1 MTVGREPDLLTEDE
15 LAKRADASVEEVRG
29 LVELGI
35 LEPRDG
41 GFERRDLA
49 RARVVLHL
57 RTMGI
62 EPSAL
67 AQAIASGH
75 LRLGYFE
82 SAGRRFPRADRTFR
96 DIAGE
101 IGIPFEGLE
110 RIYVA
115 FGLPRPERDELV
127 REEDLE
133 AIRILPVMFAAG
145 LDETDVLRMARV
157 WGDSARR
164 VAQYLPHYFHT
175 TIEPRFRA
183 QGLRDNEAFEAA
195 IRQVGLKTGRSGEN
209 LLGWLFRRHSEG
221 FMNEHQFEHVEA
233 ALDEAGVRTRTA
245 VSPEGIAFADL
256 SGYTTLTEQGGDEAA
271 VEMALALAQLVGE
284 AAARHR
290 GMTVKL
296 LGDGALLHFANPAD
310 AVRASLDIVDEAPAR
325 GLPPAHVG
333 VNAGPLLFDQGD
345 YFGRTINV
353 ASRIVGLAKPGQ
365 VLVGEALAGVVSQ
378 VGFRL
383 ADIGTYEVKGV
394 ADPIRIFEAIR
405 DG

>member
-1 MTVGREPDLLTEDE
+1 VTVGEPDLLTEHE
-15 LAKRADASVEEVRG
+15 LAERAGASAEQVRS
-29 LVELGI
+29 LVDLGI

-41 GFERRDLA
+41 GFERRDVA

-57 RTMGI
+57 ETMGI

-67 AQAIASGH
+67 AEAVHSVH

-82 SAGRRFPRADRTFR
+82 SAGRRHPRADRTFR

-101 IGIPFEGLE
+101 IGIPLEGLE

-115 FGLPRPERDELV
+115 FGLPRPEPDERV

-133 AIRILPVMFAAG
+133 AIQLLPALFAAG

-175 TIEPRFRA
+175 TVEPRFRD
-183 QGLRDNEAFEAA
+183 QGMRDNEAFEAA
-195 IRQVGLKTGRSGEN
+195 IRQVGLRTGRSGEN
-209 LLGWLFRRHSEG
+209 LLGWLFRRHSEV
-221 FMNEHQFEHVEA
+221 FMNVHQFEHVEA
-233 ALDEAGVRTRTA
+233 ALDEAGIRERTA
-245 VSPEGIAFADL
+245 VRPEGIAFADL
-256 SGYTTLTEQGGDEAA
+256 SGYTTLTEQGGDEVA
-271 VEMALALAQLVGE
+271 VEMALLLAQLVGE

-296 LGDGALLHFANPAD
+296 LGDGALLHFADPGD
-310 AVRASLDIVDEAPAR
+310 AVRASLDIVDEAPAW

-365 VLVGEALAGVVSQ
+365 VLVGEAFVGTVPEA
-378 VGFRL
+378 GFRL
-383 ADIGTYEVKGV
+383 AEVGTFEVKGV
-394 ADPIRIFEAIR
+394 ANPIRIFEATR

>member
-1 MTVGREPDLLTEDE
+1 MTVGEPDLLTEHE
-15 LAKRADASVEEVRG
+15 LAERAGVTAEQVRG
-29 LVELGI
+29 LVDLGI

-41 GFERRDLA
+41 GFERRDVA
-49 RARVVLHL
+49 RARVVFHL
-57 RTMGI
+57 ETMGI
-62 EPSAL
+62 EPAAL
-67 AQAIASGH
+67 AQAMHSGH
-75 LRLGYFE
+75 LRLGSFE
-82 SAGRRFPRADRTFR
+82 SAGRRHPRADRTFG
-96 DIAGE
+96 DVAGE
-101 IGIPFEGLE
+101 IGVPFESLE

-115 FGLPRPERDELV
+115 FGLPRPEPDELV
-127 REEDLE
+127 REEDLD
-133 AIRILPVMFAAG
+133 AIRVLPALFAAG

-164 VAQYLPHYFHT
+164 VAQYLPHYFHAT
-175 TIEPRFRA
+175 VEPHFRD
-183 QGLRDNEAFEAA
+183 QGLRDNEAYEAA
-195 IRQVGLKTGRSGEN
+195 IRQVGVRTGRSGEN
-209 LLGWLFRRHSEG
+209 LLGWLFRRHSEV
-221 FMNEHQFEHVEA
+221 FMNAHQFEHVEA
-233 ALDEAGVRTRTA
+233 ALDEAGIRERTA
-245 VSPEGIAFADL
+245 VRPEGIAFADL

-296 LGDGALLHFANPAD
+296 LGDGALLHFADPGD

-353 ASRIVGLAKPGQ
+353 ASRIVGLARPGQ
-365 VLVGEALAGVVSQ
+365 VLVGEALVGTAPE

-383 ADIGTYEVKGV
+383 DEVGTFEVKGV
-394 ADPIRIFEAIR
+394 ANPIRVFEASR
-405 DG
+405 DR

>member
-1 MTVGREPDLLTEDE
+1 VTVGEPDLLTEHE
-15 LAKRADASVEEVRG
+15 LAERAGASAEQVRS
-29 LVELGI
+29 LVDLGI

-41 GFERRDLA
+41 GFERRDVA

-57 RTMGI
+57 ETMGI

-67 AQAIASGH
+67 AKAVHSGH

-82 SAGRRFPRADRTFR
+82 SAGRRHPRADRTFR
-96 DIAGE
+96 AIAEE

-115 FGLPRPERDELV
+115 FGLPRPEPDEHV

-133 AIRILPVMFAAG
+133 AIQLLPALFAAG

-175 TIEPRFRA
+175 TVEPRFRE
-183 QGLRDNEAFEAA
+183 QGMRDNEAFEAA
-195 IRQVGLKTGRSGEN
+195 IRQVGVRTGRSGEN
-209 LLGWLFRRHSEG
+209 LLGWLFRRHSEV
-221 FMNEHQFEHVEA
+221 FMNVHQFEHVEA
-233 ALDEAGVRTRTA
+233 ALDEAGIRERTA
-245 VSPEGIAFADL
+245 VRPEGIAFADL

-271 VEMALALAQLVGE
+271 VEMALALAQLAGE
-284 AAARHR
+284 TAARHR

-296 LGDGALLHFANPAD
+296 LGDGALLHFADPGD
-310 AVRASLDIVDEAPAR
+310 AVRASLDIVDEAPGR

-365 VLVGEALAGVVSQ
+365 VLVGEALVGTVPEA
-378 VGFRL
+378 GFRL
-383 ADIGTYEVKGV
+383 GEVGTFEVKGV
-394 ADPIRIFEAIR
+394 ANPIRIFEATR

>member
-1 MTVGREPDLLTEDE
+1 MTVGDPDLLTEHE
-15 LAKRADASVEEVRG
+15 LADRVGASAEQVRS
-29 LVELGI
+29 LVDLGI

-41 GFERRDLA
+41 GFERRDVA

-57 RTMGI
+57 ETMGI

-67 AQAIASGH
+67 AEAIHSGH

-82 SAGRRFPRADRTFR
+82 SAGRRHPRADRTFR

-101 IGIPFEGLE
+101 IGIPFEALE
-110 RIYVA
+110 RVYVA
-115 FGLPRPERDELV
+115 FGLPRPEPDERV

-133 AIRILPVMFAAG
+133 AIQLLPALFAAG
-145 LDETDVLRMARV
+145 LDETDVLRIARV

-175 TIEPRFRA
+175 AVEPRFRD
-183 QGLRDNEAFEAA
+183 QGMRDNEAYEAA
-195 IRQVGLKTGRSGEN
+195 IRQVGVRTGRSGEN
-209 LLGWLFRRHSEG
+209 LLGWLFRRHSEV
-221 FMNEHQFEHVEA
+221 FMNVHQFEHVEA
-233 ALDEAGVRTRTA
+233 ALDEAGIRERTA
-245 VSPEGIAFADL
+245 VRPEGIAFADL
-256 SGYTTLTEQGGDEAA
+256 SGYTRLTEEGGDEAA
-271 VEMALALAQLVGE
+271 AEMALALAQLAGE
-284 AAARHR
+284 TAARHR

-296 LGDGALLHFANPAD
+296 LGDGALLHFADPGD

-353 ASRIVGLAKPGQ
+353 ASRIVGLARPGQ
-365 VLVGEALAGVVSQ
+365 VLVGEALVGAVPE

-383 ADIGTYEVKGV
+383 GEIGTFEVKGV
-394 ADPIRIFEAIR
+394 ADPIRIFEATR

>member
-1 MTVGREPDLLTEDE
+1 VTVGDPDLLTEHE
-15 LAKRADASVEEVRG
+15 LADRVGASAEQVRS
-29 LVELGI
+29 LVDLGI

-41 GFERRDLA
+41 GFERRDVA

-57 RTMGI
+57 ETMGI

-67 AQAIASGH
+67 AEAIHSGH

-82 SAGRRFPRADRTFR
+82 SAGRRHPRADRTFR

-101 IGIPFEGLE
+101 IGIPFEALE
-110 RIYVA
+110 RVYVA
-115 FGLPRPERDELV
+115 FGLPRPEPDERV

-133 AIRILPVMFAAG
+133 AIQLLPALFAAG
-145 LDETDVLRMARV
+145 LDETDVLRIARV

-175 TIEPRFRA
+175 AVEPRFRD
-183 QGLRDNEAFEAA
+183 QGMRDNEAYEAA
-195 IRQVGLKTGRSGEN
+195 IRQVGVRTGRSGEN
-209 LLGWLFRRHSEG
+209 LLGWLFRRHSEV
-221 FMNEHQFEHVEA
+221 FMNVHQFEHVEA
-233 ALDEAGVRTRTA
+233 ALDEAGIRERTA
-245 VSPEGIAFADL
+245 VRPEGIAFADL
-256 SGYTTLTEQGGDEAA
+256 SGYTRLTEEGGDEAA
-271 VEMALALAQLVGE
+271 AEMALALAQLAGE
-284 AAARHR
+284 TAARHR

-296 LGDGALLHFANPAD
+296 LGDGALLHFADPGD

-353 ASRIVGLAKPGQ
+353 ASRIVGLARPGQ
-365 VLVGEALAGVVSQ
+365 VLVGEALVGAVPE

-383 ADIGTYEVKGV
+383 GEIGTFEVKGV
-394 ADPIRIFEAIR
+394 ADPIRIFEATR

>member
-1 MTVGREPDLLTEDE
+1 VTVGGEPNLLTEDE
-15 LAKRADASVEEVRG
+15 LAERAGASVEQVRA
-29 LVELGI
+29 LVDLGI

-49 RARVVLHL
+49 RARVVVHL
-57 RTMGI
+57 ETMGI

-67 AQAIASGH
+67 GQAIKSGH

-96 DIAGE
+96 DIAKE
-101 IGIPFEGLE
+101 IGIPVEGLE

-115 FGLPRPERDELV
+115 FGLPRPAPDELV

-133 AIRILPVMFAAG
+133 AIRILPVLFAAG

-164 VAQYLPHYFHT
+164 VAQYLPRYFHT
-175 TIEPRFRA
+175 TVEPRFRA
-183 QGLRDNEAFEAA
+183 QGLGDNDAYESA
-195 IRQVGLKTGRSGEN
+195 IRQVGVRTGRSGEN

-233 ALDEAGVRTRTA
+233 ALDEAGIRERTA
-245 VSPEGIAFADL
+245 AKPEGIAFADL
-256 SGYTTLTEQGGDEAA
+256 SGFTTLTEQGGDEAA

-284 AAARHR
+284 AAARHG

-296 LGDGALLHFANPAD
+296 LGDGALLHFPDPGD
-310 AVRASLDIVDEAPAR
+310 AVRASLDIIDEAPAR

-365 VLVGEALAGVVSQ
+365 VLVGEAFVGTAPE

-383 ADIGTYEVKGV
+383 SELGSFEVKGV
-394 ADPIRIFEAIR
+394 AHPIRVFEASR
-405 DG
+405 VG

>member
-1 MTVGREPDLLTEDE
+1 MTVGDPDLLTEHE
-15 LAKRADASVEEVRG
+15 LADRVGASVEQVRS
-29 LVELGI
+29 LVDLGI

-41 GFERRDLA
+41 GFERRDVA

-57 RTMGI
+57 ETMGI
-62 EPSAL
+62 EPAAL
-67 AQAIASGH
+67 AKAVHSGH

-82 SAGRRFPRADRTFR
+82 SAGRRHPRADRTFR

-115 FGLPRPERDELV
+115 FGLPRPEPDEFV

-133 AIRILPVMFAAG
+133 AIQLLPALFAAG
-145 LDETDVLRMARV
+145 LDETDVLRIARV

-175 TIEPRFRA
+175 AVEPRFRD
-183 QGLRDNEAFEAA
+183 QGMRDNEAYEAA
-195 IRQVGLKTGRSGEN
+195 IRQVGVRTGRSGEN
-209 LLGWLFRRHSEG
+209 LLGWLFRRHSEV
-221 FMNEHQFEHVEA
+221 FMNVHQFEHVEA
-233 ALDEAGVRTRTA
+233 ALDEAGIRERTA
-245 VSPEGIAFADL
+245 VRPEGIAFADL
-256 SGYTTLTEQGGDEAA
+256 SGYTRLTEEGGDEVA
-271 VEMALALAQLVGE
+271 VEMALALAQLAGE
-284 AAARHR
+284 TAARHR

-296 LGDGALLHFANPAD
+296 LGDGALLHFADPGD
-310 AVRASLDIVDEAPAR
+310 AVRASIDIVDESPAR

-365 VLVGEALAGVVSQ
+365 VLVGEALVGAVSE

-383 ADIGTYEVKGV
+383 GEIGTFEVKGV
-394 ADPIRIFEAIR
+394 ADPIRIFEATR